1 MQEFDDL
8 LAVAERL
15 LGPNGCPWDLTQTF
29 LTLQTYV
36 LEEAHEVVDAV
47 DRGNDDEIA
56 EELGDLLYTVV
67 FYAVLA
73 KKEGRFTIQEIVTKI
88 KEKLIRRHP
97 HVFGKIQANTV
108 DEIVANW
115 ESIKK
120 QEKKGKELPLSE
132 IPATLPA
139 LIRAQKVVRKLMR
152 TRNALKA
159 VSGAE
164 SQAVDET
171 GVGARILREI
181 VRAEEA
187 GIDAEGAV
195 RRALRLYEEEMKK

>member
-1 MQEFDDL
+1 MKEFDNL

-15 LGPNGCPWDLTQTF
+15 LAPNGCPWDLSQTF

-47 DRGNDDEIA
+47 DRGNDGEIA

-73 KKEGRFTIQEIVTKI
+73 KKEKRFSIQDILTKI
-88 KEKLIRRHP
+88 KDKLIRRHP
-97 HVFGKIQANTV
+97 HVFGEVKADTV

-120 QEKKGKELPLSE
+120 EEKKGKELPLSD

-152 TRNALKA
+152 TRNALKS
-159 VSGAE
+159 VPGAE
-164 SQAVDET
+164 SEKIDET
-171 GVGARILREI
+171 GIGARILREI

-195 RRALRLYEEEMKK
+195 RRALRLYEEEM